1 MPVHHDRY
9 TCDRTKPIPIDTFL
23 YRDKSRLRCRYNFG
37 FHPFMKIAPIKE
49 EEVYPKPK
57 LVIYY
62 DVISEEEMRVVK
74 DFASPRVTLID
85 HPRVNVMN
93 KF

>member
-1 MPVHHDRY
+1 
-9 TCDRTKPIPIDTFL
+9 
-23 YRDKSRLRCRYNFG
+23 
-37 FHPFMKIAPIKE
+37 MKIAPIKE

-74 DFASPRVTLID
+74 DFASMSLTNFSIGS
-85 HPRVNVMN
+85 VN
-93 KF
+93 KLH